1 MEKTTMTDSPKEIL
15 TIEEA
20 CELLGVSSKTF
31 AKILRIEDM
40 PGRKIGREWR
50 FSRKALIDWV
60 GSARARDFVDAGK
73 RKRRPKAADPA
84 RPDKPPSSRPAPRYS
99 HDKFSI
105 EED

>member
-1 MEKTTMTDSPKEIL
+1 MERKTMTDTPKEIL

-20 CELLGVSSKTF
+20 CELLGVSTKTF
-31 AKILRIEDM
+31 AKILREEDL

-60 GSARARDFVDAGK
+60 GSARARDYVETSR
-73 RKRRPKAADPA
+73 RKRRSKTAGPGKAEKTPRPGPA
-84 RPDKPPSSRPAPRYS
+84 SYS

>member
-1 MEKTTMTDSPKEIL
+1 MTDTPKEIL

-20 CELLGVSSKTF
+20 CELLGVSTKTF
-31 AKILRIEDM
+31 AKILREEDL

-60 GSARARDFVDAGK
+60 GSARARDYVETGR
-73 RKRRPKAADPA
+73 RKRRSKTAESGKAEKTP
-84 RPDKPPSSRPAPRYS
+84 RPRPASYS